1 MWKTHEKTCFLIHK
15 WRVCHIYVRCTL
27 GCLFLEPEPSA
38 TRISLILSGYGS
50 NYGFQTHKNL
60 AGRGWH
66 RVIQQLRFC
75 EMLVSIHSTPQRSPY
90 RPYIN
95 LLVIVFPCC
104 RGFLGHPQQNRN
116 RNTCLSDFG
125 GFYSVTPY
133 LPNLCA
139 TSSGIQSRS
148 LEL

>member
-1 MWKTHEKTCFLIHK
+1 MVNWYPKANKHRCGKPMKKTCFLIHK

-116 RNTCLSDFG
+116 RKS
-125 GFYSVTPY
+125 Y
-133 LPNLCA
+133 
-139 TSSGIQSRS
+139 
-148 LEL
+148 